1 MSADARAAENDRGD
15 EGDYDEDDEDDHRG
29 IFKNS
34 NI

>member
-1 MSADARAAENDRGD
+1 MSADARAAGNDRGD

-34 NI
+34 NT